1 MNNSEDNNQSE
12 KLISYYKS
20 NKRMPSY
27 SEMMK
32 LFGYKSKNAVFKLVE
47 KFVEAGVV
55 MKDSMGRLI
64 PNSLFDEIP
73 LLGSVKAG
81 FPSDVTEIRN
91 SMNLEDFLI
100 DKSKDTYILEVD
112 GDSMIDAHIADGDM
126 VIVER
131 ADRAKDGEI
140 VVAEIDGEWTMK
152 YWREK
157 GTKAWLE
164 PANKNFKAMYPEQS
178 LRVAARVKAV
188 IRKY

>member
-1 MNNSEDNNQSE
+1 MDFYRSH
-12 KLISYYKS
+12 
-20 NKRMPSY
+20 KRMPSY

-32 LFGYKSKNAVFKLVE
+32 VFGYKSKNAVFKLVE
-47 KFVEAGVV
+47 KLIEAGVV
-55 MKDSMGRLI
+55 VKDSMGKLI
-64 PNSLFDEIP
+64 PNNLFDEVPI
-73 LLGSVKAG
+73 LGSVKAG
-81 FPSDVTEIRN
+81 FPSDVTEVRD
-91 SMNLEDFLI
+91 SMNLESFLI

-131 ADRAKDGEI
+131 TSMAKDGEI

-152 YWREK
+152 YWKEK
-157 GTKAWLE
+157 NGRVWLE
-164 PANKNFKAMYPEQS
+164 PANSDFSPMYPEHS